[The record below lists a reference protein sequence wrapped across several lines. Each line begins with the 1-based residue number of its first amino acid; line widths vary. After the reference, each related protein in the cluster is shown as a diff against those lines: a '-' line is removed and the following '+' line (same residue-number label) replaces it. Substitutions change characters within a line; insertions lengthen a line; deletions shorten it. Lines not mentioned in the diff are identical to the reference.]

1 LELIVEGMQSKTL
14 DEQRKF
20 YKSIAKQLH
29 PDKNSHPLAK
39 EAF

>member
-1 LELIVEGMQSKTL
+1 MLVSGMLTKEAAEVKKYFRSVAMQ
-14 DEQRKF
+14 
-20 YKSIAKQLH
+20 IH